1 MKEKNKSGN
10 NQKENNETPKQSNK
24 LLSLTDYMLGV
35 IEELKAEER
44 FGTAHVYQYAL
55 RAFTEFVGG
64 GEIFFGGLTR
74 RSLKLFERHLRARLC
89 SWNTVS
95 TYVRSL
101 RAVYNRAVDGEL
113 VPGEFRLFSGV
124 FTGVKSEQKRALE
137 AEQVHSLLEADLS
150 GEENLPAVVG
160 ESRDLFSLMV
170 HLQGMPFVDLL
181 HLHRDDI
188 HTDASGHTILEC
200 RRQKTG
206 TGLTVTVTAEA
217 MKLINRYRST
227 EASSPYLLRFFDGLV
242 SGESIY
248 REYCRRL
255 RILNYGLSLLPDYC
269 GLEGVKVSS
278 YTARHTWATLAKYCQ
293 VPEEIISE
301 GLGHSSLEVTRTYL
315 KSFEGGELE
324 KVNRIIIDYI
334 HTGRRTLWNRA

>member
-1 MKEKNKSGN
+1 MKEKNKKGSR
-10 NQKENNETPKQSNK
+10 P
-24 LLSLTDYMLGV
+24 LSLTEYAIAI

-55 RAFTEFVGG
+55 LAFTEFVGG

-74 RSLKLFERHLRARLC
+74 RSLKLFENHLRDKLC

-101 RAVYNRAVDGEL
+101 RAIYNRAVDAEL

-137 AEQVHSLLEADLS
+137 AEQMHRLLDADKLAVK
-150 GEENLPAVVG
+150 EVPAVVRQ
-160 ESRDLFSLMV
+160 SRDLLFLMLL
-170 HLQGMPFVDLL
+170 LQGMPYVDLL
-181 HLHRDDI
+181 HLHRDDL
-188 HTDASGHTILEC
+188 HTDAFGHTVLDC
-200 RRQKTG
+200 RRHKTG
-206 TGLTVTVTAEA
+206 TELKITVTAEA
-217 MKLINRYRST
+217 LKLIDRYRSVDN
-227 EASSPYLLRFFDGLV
+227 SSPYLLRFFDNLA

-248 REYCRRL
+248 LEYCRQL
-255 RILNYGLSLLPDYC
+255 RMLNYGLSLLSDYC
-269 GLEGVKVSS
+269 GLEGVRVSS

-293 VPEEIISE
+293 VPEEVISE

>member
-1 MKEKNKSGN
+1 MNESNK
-10 NQKENNETPKQSNK
+10 KENNKKGNK
-24 LLSLTDYMLGV
+24 LLSLTDYMLNV
-35 IEELKAEER
+35 IEELKEEER

-55 RAFTEFVGG
+55 RAFTEYVGG

-74 RSLKLFERHLRARLC
+74 RSLKLFEKHLRAKLC

-95 TYVRSL
+95 TYARAL
-101 RAVYNRAVDGEL
+101 RAIYNRAVDNEL

-124 FTGVKSEQKRALE
+124 FTGVKSEQKRALQ
-137 AEQVHSLLEADLS
+137 AEQMHSLLDADLS
-150 GEENLPAVVG
+150 GEENLPAIVG
-160 ESRDLFSLMV
+160 ESRDLFSLMI
-170 HLQGMPFVDLL
+170 HLQGIPYVDLL
-181 HLHRDDI
+181 HLHRDDL
-188 HTDASGHTILEC
+188 HTDASGHTLLEY

-206 TGLTVTVTAEA
+206 TGLRVTVTAEA
-217 MKLINRYRST
+217 MKLIDSYRSADPT
-227 EASSPYLLRFFDGLV
+227 SPYLFRFFDGLV

-248 REYCRRL
+248 HEYCRQL
-255 RILNYGLSLLPDYC
+255 RNLNYGLSLLPRYC

-315 KSFEGGELE
+315 KSFEGDELE

-334 HTGRRTLWNRA
+334 YTGRRTLWNRA

>member
-1 MKEKNKSGN
+1 MKEKKE
-10 NQKENNETPKQSNK
+10 KENHRKENK
-24 LLSLTDYMLGV
+24 LLSLTDYMLEV
-35 IEELKAEER
+35 IEDLKAEER
-44 FGTAHVYQYAL
+44 FGTAHVYQYSL

-74 RSLKLFERHLRARLC
+74 RSLKLFEKHLRDKLC

-95 TYVRSL
+95 TYARAL

-137 AEQVHSLLEADLS
+137 AEQVHSLLDTDLS
-150 GEENLPAVVG
+150 NEENLPTVVC

-170 HLQGMPFVDLL
+170 HLQGMPYVDLL
-181 HLHRDDI
+181 HLHLDDL

-206 TGLTVTVTAEA
+206 TGLKVTVTAEA
-217 MKLINRYRST
+217 MKLIDRYRST
-227 EASSPYLLRFFDGLV
+227 DPSSPYMLRFFDGLV

-248 REYCRRL
+248 REYCRQL
-255 RILNYGLSLLPDYC
+255 RILNYGLSLLPEYC

-324 KVNRIIIDYI
+324 KVNQIIIDYI